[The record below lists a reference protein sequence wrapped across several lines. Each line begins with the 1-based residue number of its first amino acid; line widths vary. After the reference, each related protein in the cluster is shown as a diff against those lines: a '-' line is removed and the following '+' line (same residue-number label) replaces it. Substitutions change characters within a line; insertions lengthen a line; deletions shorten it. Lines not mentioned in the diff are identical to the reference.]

1 MSTGTIVTDNTE
13 TLHNALQRVTEL
25 EALNKRLDSVV
36 REQKT
41 KIETLDEALNG
52 AHRVIRHLRD
62 GDSVLPVPI
71 P

>member
-13 TLHNALQRVTEL
+13 ILYNALQKIGEL
-25 EALNKRLDSVV
+25 EAVNKA
-36 REQKT
+36 QKT
-41 KIETLDEALNG
+41 KIETLEEALNG

>member
-13 TLHNALQRVTEL
+13 ILYNALQKVGEL
-25 EALNKRLDSVV
+25 EAVNKA
-36 REQKT
+36 QKT
-41 KIETLDEALNG
+41 KIETLEEALNG